1 MGMQEAGNLGNSA
14 EFRTQMGKEML
25 VPAEG
30 VQQSNSRAAL
40 SCISDGALCPVCTHS
55 FTPLSVSFLK
65 PDTENELPAAA
76 MR

>member
-14 EFRTQMGKEML
+14 ELRTQMGKDML

-30 VQQSNSRAAL
+30 MQRSNGRAAL
-40 SCISDGALCPVCTHS
+40 FCISDGALCPVRTHL
-55 FTPLSVSFLK
+55 FTLLLVSFLK
-65 PDTENELPAAA
+65 PESESELPAAA